1 MDTVRRLGILVFCGG
16 WAAGSAVGAAAAEP
30 GIRLAENGKSDY
42 VIVLAAG
49 TDPVER
55 TAAAEL
61 RDHLAQV
68 TGAKLEIR
76 REGETPAGAPQILLG
91 QTARLRTLLPALD
104 VKSLGPDAIVIKTVG
119 RDLVL
124 CGRPPRGTLYA
135 VYTLLEDVVGYRWWA
150 AGESFIPKKPTLVIP
165 PQDTTY
171 APPLWYREAYYR
183 DALDGVF
190 AARCKCNGAADC
202 CAAEY
207 GGHYRFAGFVHT
219 FYPLMPPK
227 KYFAAH
233 PEWYSEIH
241 GKRTADHAQLCL
253 TNDDMRKELVHN
265 AIARLH
271 SEQGAG
277 LISISQNDWAGRCE
291 CPRCLAVE
299 KEEGSPS
306 GPLLRMVNA
315 AAEEIGRE
323 FPDVLVE
330 TLAYQYTR
338 KAPLRVRPRENVVV
352 RLCSIECSFVQPLAG
367 PQNAAFRSD
376 IEAWSRIAP
385 HLFIWDY
392 TANFQQ
398 FILPHPNLRVL
409 APNIRFFVDHHAMG
423 LFEEGDMAC
432 AVGDFVRLRAWLLA
446 HLMWDPRRDP
456 RGLIREFAEGYYGP
470 AAPHL
475 LAYLDYLHDAAER
488 SGVYLRCYM
497 PDTSSWLTP
506 ADMNRA
512 TELFDRAAAAVA
524 GDRLLAARV
533 RRERLPLDHAW
544 LERYEALRRVA
555 RRSGGRFLGPKD
567 PAAAC
572 AEFVEL
578 CEKWHAD
585 QYAEGRPFAEY
596 AASLRGTFRP
606 PGPPPD
612 LCRGLGQDDWID
624 AQDNRFRLA
633 QPGKLASLVE
643 DPQASDKMAA
653 RMPGSHREWAVSWPV
668 SEDAGGATWHCYV
681 AARCEA
687 KASGGVAMTMGI
699 YDTAAKRSVA
709 HRVVQVA
716 ESAGPEYRI
725 FDLGVHPLGPAMY
738 AWVAPPQ
745 RPGEVTA
752 VYVDRMFFIR
762 QRDR

>member
-1 MDTVRRLGILVFCGG
+1 
-16 WAAGSAVGAAAAEP
+16 
-30 GIRLAENGKSDY
+30 
-42 VIVLAAG
+42 
-49 TDPVER
+49 
-55 TAAAEL
+55 
-61 RDHLAQV
+61 
-68 TGAKLEIR
+68 
-76 REGETPAGAPQILLG
+76 
-91 QTARLRTLLPALD
+91 
-104 VKSLGPDAIVIKTVG
+104 
-119 RDLVL
+119 
-124 CGRPPRGTLYA
+124 
-135 VYTLLEDVVGYRWWA
+135 
-150 AGESFIPKKPTLVIP
+150 
-165 PQDTTY
+165 
-171 APPLWYREAYYR
+171 
-183 DALDGVF
+183 
-190 AARCKCNGAADC
+190 
-202 CAAEY
+202 
-207 GGHYRFAGFVHT
+207 
-219 FYPLMPPK
+219 
-227 KYFAAH
+227 
-233 PEWYSEIH
+233 
-241 GKRTADHAQLCL
+241 
-253 TNDDMRKELVHN
+253 
-265 AIARLH
+265 
-271 SEQGAG
+271 
-277 LISISQNDWAGRCE
+277 
-291 CPRCLAVE
+291 
-299 KEEGSPS
+299 
-306 GPLLRMVNA
+306 
-315 AAEEIGRE
+315 
-323 FPDVLVE
+323 
-330 TLAYQYTR
+330 
-338 KAPLRVRPRENVVV
+338 
-352 RLCSIECSFVQPLAG
+352 
-367 PQNAAFRSD
+367 
-376 IEAWSRIAP
+376 
-385 HLFIWDY
+385 
-392 TANFQQ
+392 
-398 FILPHPNLRVL
+398 
-409 APNIRFFVDHHAMG
+409 
-423 LFEEGDMAC
+423 
-432 AVGDFVRLRAWLLA
+432 
-446 HLMWDPRRDP
+446 
-456 RGLIREFAEGYYGP
+456 
-470 AAPHL
+470 
-475 LAYLDYLHDAAER
+475 
-488 SGVYLRCYM
+488 
-497 PDTSSWLTP
+497 
-506 ADMNRA
+506 MNRA